1 MNVRNKKQN
10 LSQLGSTFYSIT
22 SCAIWQDYIV
32 KKTRGQVQW
41 EEHLEEIPV
50 SWNIEKVV
58 VICQNSFVPPN
69 AFRPISKQE
78 NVLHPSVLNTGSSYG
93 HL

>member
-32 KKTRGQVQW
+32 IKTRGETQW
-41 EEHLEEIPV
+41 EEEHLEEIPV

-58 VICQNSFVPPN
+58 MICQNSFVPPN
-69 AFRPISKQE
+69 DFRPISKQG
-78 NVLHPSVLNTGSSYG
+78 NVL
-93 HL
+93 